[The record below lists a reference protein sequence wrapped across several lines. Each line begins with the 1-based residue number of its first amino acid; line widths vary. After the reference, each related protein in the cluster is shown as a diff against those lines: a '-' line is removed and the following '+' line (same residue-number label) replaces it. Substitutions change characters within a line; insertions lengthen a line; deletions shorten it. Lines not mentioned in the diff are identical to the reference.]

1 MYEGIPSPFVVRAH
15 PYPSRFHGTSS
26 VRPVFGFPFVRKPH
40 NVLMPNQ
47 YKGLGAEIATVP
59 TTTAPDEIDYPEK
72 HIGWDT
78 SDGIFRD
85 YEVGGGGLFNNVSGL
100 GMTVDAKSV
109 SLFMVG
115 AGIAFAAVSLVLAN
129 RKKA

>member
-1 MYEGIPSPFVVRAH
+1 
-15 PYPSRFHGTSS
+15 
-26 VRPVFGFPFVRKPH
+26 
-40 NVLMPNQ
+40 MPNQ
-47 YKGLGAEIATVP
+47 YKGLGEGVETVS
-59 TTTAPDEIDYPEK
+59 TVTAPDDIDYPEK

-78 SDGIFRD
+78 RDGIFRD

-115 AGIAFAAVSLVLAN
+115 AGLAFAAVSLILAN